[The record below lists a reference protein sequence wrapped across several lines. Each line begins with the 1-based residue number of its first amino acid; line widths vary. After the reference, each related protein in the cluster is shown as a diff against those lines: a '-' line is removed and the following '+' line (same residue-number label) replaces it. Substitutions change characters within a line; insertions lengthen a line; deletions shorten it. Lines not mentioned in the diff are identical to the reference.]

1 MLSDRVTNLL
11 NAFFNHPLVEYAEVI
26 REIREGG
33 GLTAAEVEA
42 IESQVGCLDARML
55 IRHAGAASTWQT
67 VAYQRPE
74 DKSDRGEFSQSF
86 DAHH

>member
-11 NAFFNHPLVEYAEVI
+11 NAFFNEPLAEYAKVI

-42 IESQVGCLDARML
+42 IESQVGFPDARML
-55 IRHAGAASTWQT
+55 IRHAGAAST
-67 VAYQRPE
+67 
-74 DKSDRGEFSQSF
+74 
-86 DAHH
+86 

>member
-11 NAFFNHPLVEYAEVI
+11 NAFFNQPLAEYAKVI

-42 IESQVGCLDARML
+42 IESQVGCLDVRML
-55 IRHAGAASTWQT
+55 IRHAGAAST
-67 VAYQRPE
+67 
-74 DKSDRGEFSQSF
+74 
-86 DAHH
+86 